1 MPKLIA
7 LICKKQENSEEDF
20 QSYYEDKHVPLI
32 KSIFPSLT
40 GYKRTYLLESKLLH
54 GEFSLDPIN
63 QNTRFNVITELSFDN
78 DEGLNQFFEIAA
90 KDNIVKRIR
99 KDEKKFLDS
108 RKTIMFRID

>member
-1 MPKLIA
+1 MIKLIA
-7 LICKKQENSEEDF
+7 LIYKKDEISEIEF
-20 QSYYEDKHVPLI
+20 RSYYENKHVPLI

-40 GYKRTYLLESKLLH
+40 GYKRTYLLESNLLN

-63 QNTRFNVITELSFDN
+63 QSNRFNVITELSFDN

-108 RKTIMFRID
+108 IKTIMFRID